1 MPNFITPDR
10 IAEQLQV
17 SVSLIQKLIRAAEYA
32 VEVKAGKRQR
42 DDVPAS
48 LQRYLDC
55 GFPIPKRIG
64 KSVRRVRG
72 EDFEKW
78 LSR

>member
-32 VEVKAGKRQR
+32 VEVKEGKRQR
-42 DDVPAS
+42 DDVPVS

-64 KSVRRVRG
+64 KSVRRIRG